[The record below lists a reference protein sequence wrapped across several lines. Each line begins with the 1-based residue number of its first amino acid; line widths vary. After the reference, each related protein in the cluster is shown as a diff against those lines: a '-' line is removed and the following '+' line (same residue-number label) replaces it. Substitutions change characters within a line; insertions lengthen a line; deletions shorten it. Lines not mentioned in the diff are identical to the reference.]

1 MKNILHICIVDD
13 DDIYKYA
20 LTKSVATLLEGNQVS
35 LFANGEDTLDHILT
49 HQNDIDA
56 LPDIILLDIDM
67 PVMDGFQFLEEYEK
81 IAHSLAKKITIY
93 MVSSSVDPEDV
104 IRAKSFE
111 TVTDYI
117 SKPLNENRFE
127 SILSE
132 L

>member
-49 HQNDIDA
+49 HQNDLAA

-117 SKPLNENRFE
+117 SKPLNENKFE

>member
-1 MKNILHICIVDD
+1 MKNTLHICIVDD
-13 DDIYKYA
+13 DDIYKFA
-20 LTKSVATLLEGNQVS
+20 LTRSVESLLEGNQVS
-35 LFANGEDTLDHILT
+35 LFANGEDTLDHIIANK
-49 HQNDIDA
+49 NDITA

-81 IAHSLAKKITIY
+81 IEDSLAKKITIY

-104 IRAKSFE
+104 IKAKSFE

-117 SKPLNENRFE
+117 SKPLNEDKFE
-127 SILSE
+127 RILAD